1 MEIIMAKFNA
11 MNSVKTTI
19 VPQER
24 KDKLFEL
31 LGSQGVYLGIINLTQ
46 HQSTPEQEWDGVFE
60 PQDKENVRRL
70 LTFDTIPNKGVL
82 YMRAVQL
89 AEIAS
94 ESGAK
99 FAMIGGAPYLMGA
112 LENALK
118 EKGIQPLYSFSERES
133 IEETLPSGDVIKK
146 SVFRHK
152 GFIKA

>member
-1 MEIIMAKFNA
+1 MKNIKT
-11 MNSVKTTI
+11 MNNVKTIETS

-31 LGSQGVYLGIINLTQ
+31 LGSQGVYLGGIINLTQ
-46 HQSTPEQEWDGVFE
+46 HPATPEQEWDGVFE
-60 PQDKENVRRL
+60 PQDKDSVKCL
-70 LTFDTIPNKGVL
+70 LTFDTIPNKGVI

-89 AEIAS
+89 ASIAS

-99 FAMIGGAPYLMGA
+99 FAMIGGAPYLMSP
-112 LENALK
+112 LEEALK
-118 EKGIQPLYSFSERES
+118 REGITPLYSFSERES
-133 IEETLPSGDVIKK
+133 IEETLPSGEVIKK

>member
-1 MEIIMAKFNA
+1 MAKFNA

-46 HQSTPEQEWDGVFE
+46 HLPTPEQEWDGVFE
-60 PQDKENVRRL
+60 PQDKDSVRRL
-70 LTFDTIPNKGVL
+70 LTVDTIPNKGVV

-118 EKGIQPLYSFSERES
+118 ERGIQPLYSFSERES

>member
-1 MEIIMAKFNA
+1 MRDTVKVN
-11 MNSVKTTI
+11 NVKTMETTI
-19 VPQER
+19 PQER

-31 LGSQGVYLGIINLTQ
+31 LGSQGVYLGGIINLTQ
-46 HQSTPEQEWDGVFE
+46 HPATEEQEFDGVFE
-60 PQDKENVRRL
+60 PQDKDKVRCL
-70 LTFDTIPNKGVL
+70 LTFDTIPNKGEL

-99 FAMIGGAPYLMGA
+99 FAMIGGAPYLMSP
-112 LENALK
+112 LEEALK
-118 EKGIQPLYSFSERES
+118 REGITPLYSFSERES
-133 IEETLPSGDVIKK
+133 IEDTLPSGDVIKK

>member
-1 MEIIMAKFNA
+1 MENTS
-11 MNSVKTTI
+11 NVKTIETKI
-19 VPQER
+19 REER
-24 KDKLFEL
+24 KNDLFEL
-31 LGSQGVYLGIINLTQ
+31 LGSQGVYLGVINLTQ
-46 HQSTPEQEWDGVFE
+46 HPATEEQEFDGVFE
-60 PQDKENVRRL
+60 PQNKEDVRRL

-99 FAMIGGAPYLMGA
+99 FAMIGGAPYLMSP
-112 LENALK
+112 LEDALK
-118 EKGIQPLYSFSERES
+118 REGITPLYSFSERES
-133 IEETLPSGDVIKK
+133 IEETLPTGEVIKK

>member
-1 MEIIMAKFNA
+1 MAKFNA

-118 EKGIQPLYSFSERES
+118 EKGIQHLYSFSERES
-133 IEETLPSGDVIKK
+133 I
-146 SVFRHK
+146 
-152 GFIKA
+152 

>member
-1 MEIIMAKFNA
+1 MAKFNA